1 MVSRLYGGAP
11 APDGETA
18 AASIAVRRPRNALRL
33 MAEMSASRGA
43 MIAVSDA
50 RIAEAQARLSSDGG
64 LVVEFTSAATLAAL
78 EELAVGESLEAKVA
92 VLVIT
97 GGRVD

>member
-1 MVSRLYGGAP
+1 MLAEER
-11 APDGETA
+11 ETA

-33 MAEMSASRGA
+33 LRELAASDGEMV
-43 MIAVSDA
+43 AVSDPEIGMA
-50 RIAEAQARLSSDGG
+50 QRRLAEYAGMVA
-64 LVVEFTSAATLAAL
+64 EFTSAATLAAL
-78 EELAVGESLEAKVA
+78 EALARRELLAGKTG